1 MSRFGDKQKKKK
13 EHATEKI
20 DTSKTMYTGTAPNPL
35 KSLYTVGK
43 EGYKLGKKIVK
54 STKEKLKDKAKKK
67 TYTGRK
73 I

>member
-13 EHATEKI
+13 EHATEKF

-43 EGYKLGKKIVK
+43 EGYKLGKK
-54 STKEKLKDKAKKK
+54 
-67 TYTGRK
+67 
-73 I
+73 

>member
-13 EHATEKI
+13 EYATEKI

-67 TYTGRK
+67 THTGRK